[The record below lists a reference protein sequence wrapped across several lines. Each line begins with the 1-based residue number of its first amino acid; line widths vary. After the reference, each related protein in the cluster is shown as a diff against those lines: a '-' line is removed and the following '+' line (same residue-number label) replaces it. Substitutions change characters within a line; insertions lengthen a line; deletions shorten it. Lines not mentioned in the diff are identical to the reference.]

1 MTAPGQFQISQGLT
15 VLPPKSGN
23 AYPIPCDE
31 WDALKGKCEAM
42 SNEPW
47 FFQSAGFLLLG
58 AAAST
63 FTSILI
69 GAYSATSDTVAW
81 AVVVVTAICGGLCL
95 YFAHKEKG
103 VERARARDV
112 VTQMQIIE
120 RRYQ

>member
-1 MTAPGQFQISQGLT
+1 MTAPGQFQISQGLV

-31 WDALKGKCEAM
+31 WDVLKGKCEAM
-42 SNEPW
+42 SSEPW

-58 AAAST
+58 AGAST
-63 FTSILI
+63 LISILL
-69 GAYSATSDTVAW
+69 GAYSAASLTTAW
-81 AVVVVTAICGGLCL
+81 AVMAVTGICGGLCL
-95 YFAHKEKG
+95 FFANKETG